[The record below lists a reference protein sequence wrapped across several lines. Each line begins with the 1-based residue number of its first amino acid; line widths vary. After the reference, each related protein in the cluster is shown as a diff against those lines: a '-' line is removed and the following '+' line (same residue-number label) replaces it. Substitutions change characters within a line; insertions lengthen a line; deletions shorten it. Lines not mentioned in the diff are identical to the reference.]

1 MTIPITNTP
10 EPVPIPQNNPAD
22 GFSPRCLRFLA
33 ALVTTWVLPVSKPS
47 WLMSEN
53 EKKSFKL
60 PKRPKKPAVPDSV
73 KANKAK
79 GANPVWFLPVAL
91 TLMIIGLLW
100 IMVY

>member
-1 MTIPITNTP
+1 
-10 EPVPIPQNNPAD
+10 
-22 GFSPRCLRFLA
+22 
-33 ALVTTWVLPVSKPS
+33 
-47 WLMSEN
+47 MSEN

-79 GANPVWFLPVAL
+79 GGNAVWFLPVAL

-100 IMVY
+100 IMVYYISQTLFPLGSGTPFDIGPSNIIVGFGLMMVGFFMLTRWK

>member
-1 MTIPITNTP
+1 
-10 EPVPIPQNNPAD
+10 
-22 GFSPRCLRFLA
+22 
-33 ALVTTWVLPVSKPS
+33 
-47 WLMSEN
+47 MSEN

-100 IMVY
+100 IMVYYISQTLFPLGSGTPIDIGASNIIVGFGLMMVGFFMLTRWK